1 MLAKILDILRIVL
14 TALNIYF
21 ILGIVTNTAVSALQ
35 LAASAAVF
43 FLIGFLL
50 YRWSKTD
57 WRKTFRPI
65 DYFAILLP
73 FIYLGFFWLNYFF
86 ACCPETKTYQF
97 SNTPTTVSDESRY
110 GSNYGDSTTILMEN
124 GDYQDFYLFRTFPD
138 YHEMRF
144 KTHITMTTETGLFGL
159 LVLKDYHFSTQK

>member
-43 FLIGFLL
+43 FLVGFLL

-73 FIYLGFFWLNYFF
+73 LYI
-86 ACCPETKTYQF
+86 
-97 SNTPTTVSDESRY
+97 
-110 GSNYGDSTTILMEN
+110 
-124 GDYQDFYLFRTFPD
+124 
-138 YHEMRF
+138 
-144 KTHITMTTETGLFGL
+144 
-159 LVLKDYHFSTQK
+159 